1 MRGETM
7 DTNEVR
13 PNDYYLWTQQQL
25 AALRE
30 VARTSNANVDWD
42 EVIEEIEDLGKR
54 ERRSLESHIGTV
66 IEHLLKLRF
75 SPAPEPRRGWVETVL
90 RTQYSIAKI
99 LRDSPS
105 LQREVPAMIVGE
117 TGVQVEIVIDML
129 RSFDELDAKLEAT
142 IRASRFSETDVLK
155 WKP

>member
-1 MRGETM
+1 M
-7 DTNEVR
+7 DTSEVR
-13 PNDYYLWTQQQL
+13 PDDYYLWTQQQL

-30 VARTSNANVDWD
+30 VARTSNADVDWE

-105 LQREVPAMIVGE
+105 LQREVPAMIVDE
-117 TGVQVEIVIDML
+117 TRAQVEIVIDML

-142 IRASRFSETDVLK
+142 IRAARFSETDVLGR
-155 WKP
+155 KPW